1 MSKKIFYIYNPKTLT
16 YERVYPSLR
25 QRIIVVLRHLFVG
38 SILSIGVI
46 VAFYF
51 WFGSPKEELLKMENE
66 QMQTQYKVLS
76 KRVDAALEVLNDLQQ
91 RDDNMYRV
99 ILQAE
104 PVNDEIRNNGIYNP
118 SRYEN
123 LLQMSDAE
131 LDVSTSQKV
140 DNLARQVYVQCNSMN
155 ELVKLAQG
163 QEERIKHIPA
173 IQPVSNKDLKRT
185 ASGYGYRIDPIYKTT
200 KFHQGMDFSA
210 NVGTPV
216 YVTGNGR
223 VIETGWQQGFGNTVV
238 IDHGYDY
245 KTRYAHLSKILV
257 RKGQEVIRGEE
268 IAEVGNTGCLLYTSD
283 AADE

>member
-25 QRIIVVLRHLFVG
+25 QRIIVVLRHLFIG

-76 KRVDAALEVLNDLQQ
+76 KRVDAALEVLSDLQQ

-131 LDVSTSQKV
+131 LVVSTSQKV

-163 QEERIKHIPA
+163 QEAMNIDDDIGSITFVGLCTDICVISNALLVKASLPEIPIIVDSA
-173 IQPVSNKDLKRT
+173 CCAGVTPESHENALNAMKMCQ
-185 ASGYGYRIDPIYKTT
+185 IDI
-200 KFHQGMDFSA
+200 
-210 NVGTPV
+210 
-216 YVTGNGR
+216 
-223 VIETGWQQGFGNTVV
+223 
-238 IDHGYDY
+238 
-245 KTRYAHLSKILV
+245 V
-257 RKGQEVIRGEE
+257 R
-268 IAEVGNTGCLLYTSD
+268 
-283 AADE
+283 